1 MEGLFEMDNDI
12 LKVEVINL
20 VNSVCGNVMTIEDVN
35 KDLPVDSISYITLL
49 VEIEEKYDICIPDEF
64 LNMNCFRNIESICDI
79 IMKVKAA
86 S

>member
-49 VEIEEKYDICIPDEF
+49 YC
-64 LNMNCFRNIESICDI
+64 
-79 IMKVKAA
+79 
-86 S
+86 

>member
-1 MEGLFEMDNDI
+1 MDNDI